1 MVTCLRM
8 LKGMLLVLLLFIES
22 NGATDKKDCVKWGGQ
37 FDVPLRSKNV
47 NRDCKLPDGRAVCC
61 AATPD
66 GNEFSSR
73 GVGYSYDPPYPI
85 KREPKGTTCTI
96 SRTYTSSPQELRELQ
111 MSHDLQ
117 TITDPAKRLDM
128 LMKYVTSDSM
138 MNNATRWLARVS
150 AHMKSEHGPSSL
162 TKDDYEYLSRWTVSK
177 TCSNGGKTQWIEWI
191 EPGRSPTLFIPTFTR
206 HLLTLSFHFT
216 YLPLTT
222 SMNSEHSRKT
232 SIRL

>member
-1 MVTCLRM
+1 MVKMFRGFLF
-8 LKGMLLVLLLFIES
+8 LLLLFIET
-22 NGATDKKDCVKWGGQ
+22 NCATDKKDCVKWGGQ

>member
-1 MVTCLRM
+1 
-8 LKGMLLVLLLFIES
+8 
-22 NGATDKKDCVKWGGQ
+22 
-37 FDVPLRSKNV
+37 
-47 NRDCKLPDGRAVCC
+47 
-61 AATPD
+61 
-66 GNEFSSR
+66 
-73 GVGYSYDPPYPI
+73 
-85 KREPKGTTCTI
+85 
-96 SRTYTSSPQELRELQ
+96 